1 MVGVMIGYR
10 AALDLGKHTGMT
22 KASCG
27 IVFGVNLGSV
37 QVVGCQCTIFRRGI
51 CCRDSIELGPKQHVH
66 SVLEA

>member
-1 MVGVMIGYR
+1 MVGVMIGYQ

-37 QVVGCQCTIFRRGI
+37 QVVGCQCR
-51 CCRDSIELGPKQHVH
+51 CDSERKSYLYA
-66 SVLEA
+66 VLT